1 VRHRT
6 AGLTGPPVRAP
17 GRPDSGGRRRTRT
30 TYARRYPI
38 ARSVRSVARCCGAVA
53 CGGRRGQAEDRR
65 RRTARPV
72 DSGSG
77 RANGEREP
85 PRVGSPYARALSTRG
100 WLIGR
105 GAASSW
111 RGSGLG
117 GVGALGATPSI
128 KKKKTQF
135 YLLTCTR
142 GRPLAHSP
150 AGKWPVVSPA
160 AREVRRSAF
169 RSVQFVTTR
178 GSCPMP
184 PLGNLFFF
192 LGSEAPIGSWTG
204 SGGDCGGC
212 HTTQR
217 SPARRPF
224 SLSVLSRQNLR
235 STAVRGTH
243 AKPTYVACVPA
254 LH

>member
-65 RRTARPV
+65 RGTPRPV

-85 PRVGSPYARALSTRG
+85 PHVGSPCARALSTRG

-117 GVGALGATPSI
+117 GVGALGATPSV

-135 YLLTCTR
+135 YLLNLDVDEGSIVLPCHHLIRTQRQWPAILWSGAPSTYGRYGR
-142 GRPLAHSP
+142 GWHACLPTDVQLRA
-150 AGKWPVVSPA
+150 K
-160 AREVRRSAF
+160 
-169 RSVQFVTTR
+169 RSVRLSYLARTFSSRTY
-178 GSCPMP
+178 
-184 PLGNLFFF
+184 
-192 LGSEAPIGSWTG
+192 ATG
-204 SGGDCGGC
+204 IY
-212 HTTQR
+212 
-217 SPARRPF
+217 RPRWGLSF
-224 SLSVLSRQNLR
+224 SSF
-235 STAVRGTH
+235 
-243 AKPTYVACVPA
+243 
-254 LH
+254 